1 MMKELDESPYIMDR
15 IMKWVNTTYGM
26 TGFEYKEDLEDQ
38 YKRTAKQFERNAI
51 LFDQKIVTYINNRKQ
66 NDNSKE

>member
-38 YKRTAKQFERNAI
+38 YKRTAK
-51 LFDQKIVTYINNRKQ
+51 
-66 NDNSKE
+66 